1 MERKLKTA
9 LLTTINGYN
18 AVVKDLHDAGMSPTR
33 CLQLCAA
40 KEAFE
45 QVLQNFMKAEY
56 VECVNGQWRIK
67 IIVTEAASTGGRT
80 EPFV

>member
-18 AVVKDLHDAGMSPTR
+18 AVVKELDDTGMSPTR
-33 CLQLCAA
+33 RLQLCAA

-56 VECVNGQWRIK
+56 VECVSGQWCIK
-67 IIVTEAASTGGRT
+67 VIVTEATPTGART
-80 EPFV
+80 V